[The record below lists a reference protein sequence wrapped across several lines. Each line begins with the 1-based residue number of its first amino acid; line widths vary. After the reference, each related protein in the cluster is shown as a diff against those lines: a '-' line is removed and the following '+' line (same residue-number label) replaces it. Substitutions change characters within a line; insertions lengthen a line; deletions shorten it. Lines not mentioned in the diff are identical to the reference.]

1 MNPSIAWSLPFA
13 LFLGISVVAG
23 CSVGSVSVWAT
34 ERRRER
40 EAYYRSE
47 VLKKIAE
54 AQGSGAASALEF
66 LHQDQKNWRQRVREG
81 TKLGGLIAAAVG
93 IALTPFLM
101 AVVPQ
106 RPVYLAGLI
115 PVFVGFALLIYSYM
129 LAPKG

>member
-1 MNPSIAWSLPFA
+1 

-40 EAYYRSE
+40 EAFYRAE

-54 AQGSGAASALEF
+54 TQGSGAASALEF
-66 LHQDQKNWRQRVREG
+66 LHQEQKNWRQRVREG
-81 TKLGGLIAAAVG
+81 TKLGGLIASAVG
-93 IALTPFLM
+93 LALTPFLI

-115 PVFVGFALLIYSYM
+115 PTLVGFALLIYSYI

>member
-1 MNPSIAWSLPFA
+1 MNPTFPFSLPFA

-40 EAYYRSE
+40 EAYYKSE

>member
-1 MNPSIAWSLPFA
+1 MKHRNTSKEPFMNPSFPFSLPFA

-23 CSVGSVSVWAT
+23 CSVGSVSVWST

-47 VLKKIAE
+47 VLKKIAD

-81 TKLGGLIAAAVG
+81 TKLGGLIAAAV
-93 IALTPFLM
+93 
-101 AVVPQ
+101 
-106 RPVYLAGLI
+106 
-115 PVFVGFALLIYSYM
+115 
-129 LAPKG
+129 

>member
-66 LHQDQKNWRQRVREG
+66 LHQDQRNWRQRVREG

-115 PVFVGFALLIYSYM
+115 PVFVGFALLIYSYI
-129 LAPKG
+129 LGPKG

>member
-66 LHQDQKNWRQRVREG
+66 LQQDQKNWRQRVREG

-106 RPVYLAGLI
+106 RPVYFAGLI

>member
-1 MNPSIAWSLPFA
+1 M
-13 LFLGISVVAG
+13 
-23 CSVGSVSVWAT
+23 SVWAT

-54 AQGSGAASALEF
+54 AQSSGAASALEF
-66 LHQDQKNWRQRVREG
+66 LHQDQKG